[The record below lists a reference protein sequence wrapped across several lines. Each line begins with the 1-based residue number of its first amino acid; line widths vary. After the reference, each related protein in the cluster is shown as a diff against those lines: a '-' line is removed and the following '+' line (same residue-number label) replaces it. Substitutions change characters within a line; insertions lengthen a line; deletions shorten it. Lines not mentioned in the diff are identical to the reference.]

1 MVHFERSAPGYRGGA
16 IKWML
21 GVVLILWGGAA
32 AALTLDLPESA
43 EATERMVETRRISL
57 PDGPWGDG
65 RQPARAAE
73 GRITRAAW
81 RVPGQTA
88 PNELLAP
95 LREQL
100 RSAGFETIYDCANSE
115 CGGYDFRF
123 ALDLLPA
130 PAMFVDLGAF
140 RYLLAK
146 GPEDALVSILASRG
160 QGAGYVHV
168 TEVGVAE
175 PVVTTTAD
183 APPAP
188 IWEALRT
195 EGQVV
200 LDDLVFA
207 TGAVTLDGGP
217 FGSLDAL
224 AKGLAADPG
233 ARIALVGHTD
243 TEGGLEANLTLSE
256 RRAQAV
262 RQALIEDHGV
272 APARVEARGVAYL
285 APRAS
290 NDSPEGRA
298 ANRRVEAVLTN

>member
-1 MVHFERSAPGYRGGA
+1 MVHVARPALRHRGGA
-16 IKWML
+16 VKGL
-21 GVVLILWGGAA
+21 LALVLILWPGAA
-32 AALTLDLPESA
+32 AALTLDLPGTA

-88 PNELLAP
+88 PNELIAP

-100 RSAGFETIYDCANSE
+100 RSAGFETVYDCANFE

-140 RYLLAK
+140 RYLLAE
-146 GPEDALVSILASRG
+146 GPEGALVSILASRG

-168 TEVGVAE
+168 TEVGEAE
-175 PVVTTTAD
+175 AVVTTTAD
-183 APPAP
+183 APAAP

-195 EGQVV
+195 EGHAV

-217 FGSLDAL
+217 FGSLAAL
-224 AKGLAADPG
+224 SEGLDADPG

-262 RQALIEDHGV
+262 RQALIEDYGV
-272 APARVEARGVAYL
+272 SPERVEARGVAYL
-285 APRAS
+285 APRAP
-290 NDSPEGRA
+290 NDTPEGRA
-298 ANRRVEAVLTN
+298 ANRRVEAVLTD